1 MICSSSRYFRQ
12 NLPSIDFYSRHPC
25 QRSSIQS
32 TFPFY
37 RFCSIS
43 PTRFSHP
50 RRPGCRLFLTF
61 LFFILM
67 AHLLF
72 CQFVLFACFQSIPLL
87 YPLFFS
93 YVHSL
98 LLLPRAF
105 HPFYPFSRSP
115 FLLSRRQAYRRQ
127 LLRDGDRYC
136 ERNRSRRA
144 CESCVSTRLQN
155 ASFFSPSPR
164 STTRGVSARFA
175 CFVAYPKDFSH
186 TPIQSLEP
194 TV

>member
-1 MICSSSRYFRQ
+1 MPTLLDSEHFSFLSLLFHFSDPFFSSPSSRLSTVPHFSFFHSHGSFVILPVCVVRVLSVDSSP
-12 NLPSIDFYSRHPC
+12 LPS
-25 QRSSIQS
+25 
-32 TFPFY
+32 
-37 RFCSIS
+37 
-43 PTRFSHP
+43 
-50 RRPGCRLFLTF
+50 
-61 LFFILM
+61 
-67 AHLLF
+67 
-72 CQFVLFACFQSIPLL
+72 
-87 YPLFFS
+87 FFS